1 MRYTDIDGDRYEVK
15 DCAHCPFSDMSD
27 GGWSS
32 HCTHPKFGHD
42 NRTPLDIDSDG
53 FAKSCP
59 LREVEGMNDRE
70 ILQALLDGK
79 VIAEKTHL
87 CPLKYRL
94 NGDRMEVKYGK
105 YEWSKMDHIPEIDSD
120 YVRIEEMEE

>member
-1 MRYTDIDGDRYEVK
+1 MRYTEIDGTGYEIK

-27 GGWSS
+27 AGGAEY
-32 HCTHPKFGHD
+32 CFHPKSGQD
-42 NRTPLDIDSDG
+42 KRTPLDIDSNG
-53 FAKSCP
+53 FAKTCP

-70 ILQALLDGK
+70 ILQALMDGK

-120 YVRIEEMEE
+120 YVRIEEVEE

>member
-1 MRYTDIDGDRYEVK
+1 MKYTVIDGERYEVK
-15 DCAHCPFSDMSD
+15 DCGDCPFRDLGDD
-27 GGWSS
+27 GWNA
-32 HCTHPKFGHD
+32 HCTHPLVNQDPKF
-42 NRTPLDIDSDG
+42 RIEIDYDG
-53 FAKSCP
+53 IAEGCP

-105 YEWSKMDHIPEIDSD
+105 YDWSKMDHIPEIDSD
-120 YVRIEEMEE
+120 YVRIEEVEE